1 VSDATGY
8 HITVSVSDSS
18 GNYNLDN
25 SDFFVIVNPP
35 PDTSAPA
42 ISYTINGVFPPVPD
56 GNNDWYTI
64 DAFLDWT
71 VTEPESPGSLALTD
85 CTDSLVNYDT
95 TGDTFSC
102 AATSDGGS
110 SGPVSVTIKRDATAP
125 TISGSAT
132 PAPNSDGWNNADVT
146 VSFTCGDATSLI
158 ASCSADTVLGEGEDQ
173 SVTGTATDNA
183 GNTASTT
190 VDNID
195 IDKTA
200 PGITGE
206 ASPLPNANGW
216 NNADVTVTFTCTDG
230 LSGIKQCTDPIT
242 LSSEGA
248 GQSATG
254 TAVDYADNSAS
265 VTVEGINIDKT
276 NPTIVAS
283 RSPDA
288 NIHGWNN
295 GAVTVHFECS
305 DSLSGID
312 ICPADTVLSGEGAG
326 QSASGTAYDM
336 AGNSASDGVTDVNID
351 LTDPTVSLSGG
362 PADGGSYYFGFV
374 PGAPSC
380 TAADGLSGLDGSCSV
395 SGYGTTVGTHTVS
408 ANAADKAGN
417 TNSESHT
424 YTVLAWTLSGF
435 FQPVDNNG
443 VFNTLK
449 SGQGVPLKWNVMAG
463 GTEITDP
470 AMMIMAQK
478 QIACPTNPPLDSVEE
493 TAATAGGSTLTY
505 DPVAHQFKY
514 VWKSPS
520 NSVNTC
526 WKLTMTSVDASTL
539 IAYFKLVK

>member
-1 VSDATGY
+1 
-8 HITVSVSDSS
+8 
-18 GNYNLDN
+18 
-25 SDFFVIVNPP
+25 
-35 PDTSAPA
+35 
-42 ISYTINGVFPPVPD
+42 
-56 GNNDWYTI
+56 
-64 DAFLDWT
+64 
-71 VTEPESPGSLALTD
+71 
-85 CTDSLVNYDT
+85 
-95 TGDTFSC
+95 
-102 AATSDGGS
+102 
-110 SGPVSVTIKRDATAP
+110 
-125 TISGSAT
+125 
-132 PAPNSDGWNNADVT
+132 VT
-146 VSFTCGDATSLI
+146 VSFTCGDATSGI
-158 ASCSADTVLGEGEDQ
+158 GSCTADTILGEGQDQ

-190 VDNID
+190 VDDID
-195 IDKTA
+195 VDKTA

-206 ASPLPNANGW
+206 ASPPPNTNGW

-312 ICPADTVLSGEGAG
+312 ICPADTVLSSEGAG

-470 AMMIMAQK
+470 TMMTMTQK
-478 QIACPTNPPLDSVEE
+478 QIACPSNPPLDSVEE

-505 DPVAHQFKY
+505 DPVAHQYKY

-526 WKLTMTSVDASTL
+526 WKLTMTSADASTL